1 MLASLRG
8 QDKRFNSERQRQL
21 ELAKLRREQ
30 KKIAKED
37 KFDAAALVLGIAKQ
51 QEATREARYDVMYI
65 CVSYCLVLP
74 FPRICTD
81 MQPHQRCQHV
91 CCSYRKD
98 RARHEKLARERLA
111 ALKAKRA
118 AKDAAIVV
126 SDDDEQRH
134 AIEAKLQEEHDREN
148 DLLSQEALELQ
159 KGGIVAVQE
168 TILKEVEKKHSIEIK
183 VMISP
188 FLSTSYPGL
197 LGGGMATQLPRSPGY
212 EVAFLYDL
220 TVSRKPGT
228 FNLPVFNHLYLLFP
242 FIKFVET

>member
-1 MLASLRG
+1 
-8 QDKRFNSERQRQL
+8 
-21 ELAKLRREQ
+21 
-30 KKIAKED
+30 
-37 KFDAAALVLGIAKQ
+37 
-51 QEATREARYDVMYI
+51 
-65 CVSYCLVLP
+65 
-74 FPRICTD
+74 

-98 RARHEKLARERLA
+98 RARHEQLARERLA

-148 DLLSQEALELQ
+148 DLLSQEALEVQ

-188 FLSTSYPGL
+188 FLSTSYPEL
-197 LGGGMATQLPRSPGY
+197 LGDGMATQSPRSPGY
-212 EVAFLYDL
+212 EIAFLYDL
-220 TVSRKPGT
+220 TVESLELSIFLFLITYIFCVPLS
-228 FNLPVFNHLYLLFP
+228 NLSKLSNH
-242 FIKFVET
+242 V